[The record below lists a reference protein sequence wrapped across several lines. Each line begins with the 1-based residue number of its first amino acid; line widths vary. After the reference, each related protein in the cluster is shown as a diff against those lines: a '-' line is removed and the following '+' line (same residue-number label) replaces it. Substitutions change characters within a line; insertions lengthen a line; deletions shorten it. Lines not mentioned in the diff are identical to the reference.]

1 MDRISGNEM
10 LELIKRRQSDRGY
23 LSREVEQ
30 EKLDRILEAG
40 RLAPSACNSQPWK
53 FIVVTEP
60 GVKKQVARAATA
72 KEIGFNKFVDQAPV
86 LLVIVREKPN
96 IVSRVGGSIKNKDYS
111 VIDIGIATENICL
124 QAVAEELGS
133 CILGWFNE
141 QKVKQILNIPE
152 NKRVELII
160 TLGYPSKPHREK
172 KRKDS
177 LEVVSYNKY

>member
-1 MDRISGNEM
+1 MDIISGNEM

-23 LSREVEQ
+23 LDREVEQ

-60 GVKKQVARAATA
+60 GVKKEVARAATA
-72 KEIGFNKFVDQAPV
+72 KEIGFNKFIDQAPV

-96 IVSRVGGSIKNKDYS
+96 LVPRIGGSFKNKDYS
-111 VIDIGIATENICL
+111 VIDIGIAAENICL

-141 QKVKQILNIPE
+141 KKVKQIP
-152 NKRVELII
+152 
-160 TLGYPSKPHREK
+160 
-172 KRKDS
+172 
-177 LEVVSYNKY
+177 VSYTHLTLPTN

>member
-1 MDRISGNEM
+1 MDIISGNEM

-23 LSREVEQ
+23 LDREVEQ

-60 GVKKQVARAATA
+60 GVKKEVARAATA
-72 KEIGFNKFVDQAPV
+72 KEIGFNKFIDQAPV

-96 IVSRVGGSIKNKDYS
+96 LVPRIGGSFKNKDYS
-111 VIDIGIATENICL
+111 VIDIGIAAENICL

-141 QKVKQILNIPE
+141 KKVKQILNIPE
-152 NKRVELII
+152 NKRAELII
-160 TLGYPSKPHREK
+160 SLGYPSKPHREK
-172 KRKDS
+172 KRKES
-177 LEVVSYNKY
+177 SEVVSYNKY